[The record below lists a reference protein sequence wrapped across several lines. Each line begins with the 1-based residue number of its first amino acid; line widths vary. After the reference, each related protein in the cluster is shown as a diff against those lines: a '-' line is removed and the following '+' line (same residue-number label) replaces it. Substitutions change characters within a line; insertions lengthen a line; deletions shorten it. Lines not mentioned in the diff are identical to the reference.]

1 MQSKF
6 SMKKAKKLFNV
17 YVLGNLLFEADSLP
31 IKILPKLK
39 SSILNVNFIELDP
52 TENLPQED
60 HLVIIDTILGIDK
73 ITILKDINKIESQ
86 KLCSLHDCDL
96 GFNLKLMKKMG
107 KIKDVTIIGVPSNHE
122 EAKAIKEL
130 SYLVSQL
137 TFKK

>member
-17 YVLGNLLFEADSLP
+17 YVLGNLLVEADSLP